1 MRITPETKQAV
12 LTMHQQDIKIRNI
25 SRILSI
31 SRNSVRRILRGQA
44 TEATYKKFRYEEVT
58 QIVQELFKRCRGNA
72 VRIQE
77 ILQDQYGQLVPYSTL
92 TRLVRDLE
100 LREEN
105 KKKRAG
111 QYLFGP
117 GKECQ
122 HDTSPHKIILD
133 GKKLTAQ
140 CASLVLGY
148 SRKLFIQYYPRFTR
162 FEAKVFLTEAFRF
175 MDGACPRCIIDNT
188 SVIVAHGS
196 GPDADI
202 APEMEHFGR
211 IFGVTFVPHQIDDP
225 DRKAKVERNF
235 SYVEG
240 NFLAGRIFKDWHDIN
255 ERAGAWCV
263 KTANSKPKRSLGMSP
278 DQAYL
283 LERPHL
289 NPLPLHIPAVYITLF
304 RTVDVSGY
312 AAVDTNRYSVPE
324 RLIGKKVEVHKF
336 WDRVLIFFKNQK
348 VADHPRLIDK
358 RDTRIT
364 TKRHHPPFNRYKAHS
379 GPCSEEVILRG
390 RDNCL
395 NKYVGEL
402 KKRASGRGVRKMRRL
417 LELKRTYPE
426 DAFKKA
432 VEQAFDYGLY
442 DLNRLEQMVLS
453 FVAGDFFRIED
464 ED

>member
-1 MRITPETKQAV
+1 M
-12 LTMHQQDIKIRNI
+12 
-25 SRILSI
+25 
-31 SRNSVRRILRGQA
+31 
-44 TEATYKKFRYEEVT
+44 
-58 QIVQELFKRCRGNA
+58 

-77 ILQDQYGQLVPYSTL
+77 ILQDRYDYIAPYSTL
-92 TRLVRDLE
+92 TRWVREME
-100 LREEN
+100 LREGK

-111 QYLFGP
+111 QYSFGP
-117 GKECQ
+117 GTECQ
-122 HDTSPHKIILD
+122 HDTSPHRIVLD
-133 GKKLTAQ
+133 GKALTAQ

-162 FEAKVFLTEAFRF
+162 FEAKVFLTEALRF
-175 MDGACPRCIIDNT
+175 MDGVCPRCIIDNT

-202 APEMEHFGR
+202 APEMEHFGH
-211 IFGVTFVPHQIDDP
+211 IFGLTFVPHQIDDP

-235 SYVEG
+235 SYVFG
-240 NFLAGRIFKDWHDIN
+240 NFLAGRAFKDWHDIN
-255 ERAGAWCV
+255 EQARAWCT

-283 LERPHL
+283 LEKPHL
-289 NPLPLHIPAVYITLF
+289 NPLPRHIPAVYMTLF

-312 AAVDTNRYSVPE
+312 VNVDTNRYSVPE
-324 RLIGKKVEVHKF
+324 RLLGKKVEVHKS
-336 WDRVLIFFKNQK
+336 WDRVLIFFKHQE
-348 VADHPRLIDK
+348 VAVHSRLIDK

-364 TKRHHPPFNRYKAHS
+364 AKGHHPPFNRHKAHS
-379 GPCSEEVILRG
+379 GPCEEELLLRSQG
-390 RDNCL
+390 DYL
-395 NKYVGEL
+395 NPYVAEL
-402 KKRASGRGVRKMRRL
+402 KKRSSGRGARNMRRL

-432 VEQAFDYGLY
+432 VEQASYYGLY

-453 FVAGDFFRIED
+453 FVAGDFFRIEG

>member
-1 MRITPETKQAV
+1 VTFKKSRYEQITP
-12 LTMHQQDIKIRNI
+12 II
-25 SRILSI
+25 
-31 SRNSVRRILRGQA
+31 
-44 TEATYKKFRYEEVT
+44 
-58 QIVQELFKRCRGNA
+58 QELFKPCKGNV

-77 ILQDQYGQLVPYSTL
+77 ILQDQYDHFVPYSTL
-92 TRLVRDLE
+92 TRLVREME
-100 LREEN
+100 LRKGK

-111 QYLFGP
+111 QYSFGP

-122 HDTSPHKIILD
+122 HDTSPHRIVLD
-133 GKKLTAQ
+133 GKKRTAQ

-175 MDGACPRCIIDNT
+175 MDGVCPECIIDNT

-202 APEMEHFGR
+202 APEMEHFGHV
-211 IFGVTFVPHQIDDP
+211 FGVTFVPHQIDDP
-225 DRKAKVERNF
+225 NRKAKVERNF
-235 SYVEG
+235 SYIAG
-240 NFLAGRIFKDWHDIN
+240 NFLAGRTFKDWHDIN
-255 ERAGAWCV
+255 EQARAWCV
-263 KTANSKPKRSLGMSP
+263 KTANKKPKRSLGMNP

-283 LERPHL
+283 LEKSHL
-289 NPLPLHIPAVYITLF
+289 NHLPVHIPAVYMTLF

-312 AAVDTNRYSVPE
+312 VAVDTNRYSVPE
-324 RLIGKKVEVHKF
+324 KLIGKKVEVHKL
-336 WDRVLIFFKNQK
+336 WDRVLIFFKNKK
-348 VADHPRLIDK
+348 VAEHPRRIDK

-364 TKRHHPPFNRYKAHS
+364 AKGHHPAFNRYKAHS
-379 GPCSEEVILRG
+379 GSCTEEVILRDQG
-390 RDNCL
+390 DYL
-395 NKYVGEL
+395 NHYVGEL
-402 KKRASGRGVRKMRRL
+402 KKRSSGRGVRKMRRL
-417 LELKRTYPE
+417 LELKRTYPD

-432 VEQAFDYGLY
+432 VEQAFHYGLY